1 MVWTHGKVMCMC
13 DYAVDLNTVL
23 DYMFDAWLLYV
34 YVLEFTT
41 HHYHYYI
48 QAPKAGILRDIWLWK
63 SGIMG

>member
-1 MVWTHGKVMCMC
+1 MC

-48 QAPKAGILRDIWLWK
+48 QAPKAGILRDIWL
-63 SGIMG
+63 